1 MIIYWSFLD
10 READVISLHS
20 NQVAYS
26 WTCREKSDLIHIHT
40 IECLW
45 VWHKCDM
52 NLDMERVKHATR
64 TDDVIGWK
72 PTGVSAHDLISS
84 NPLHIEASVYWPDC
98 CGLHGFIRDGRWA
111 SV

>member
-10 READVISLHS
+10 REAEVISLHS
-20 NQVAYS
+20 PLVAYS
-26 WTCREKSDLIHIHT
+26 WTCSEKDDPEHLHT
-40 IECLW
+40 INCLW

-52 NLDMERVKHATR
+52 NLDMERVKHAKR

-72 PTGVSAHDLISS
+72 PTGVGAHDLISS
-84 NPLHIEASVYWPDC
+84 NPLHIEASVYWPSC
-98 CGLHGFIRDGRWA
+98 CGLHGFIRDGRWV